1 MFCHKM
7 RRLQLGPEIHPAV
20 LFLHEVLKQTR
31 NIDTFGGDSFQ
42 NFFHTSTW
50 NVINNFS
57 YSTVEILWSDLV
69 NTTIRCGELVNC
81 KSLPVSSTARPACLG
96 SKGTTKSNHVESIF
110 STTATSSSKMSSSLI
125 LKRLLGLAFWP
136 ALFKKKNFFHI
147 EQWFAVNL
155 PDGQTAMW
163 DGSNLNCLP
172 AAKQSEHWP
181 ILREIWKVETCFV
194 SQKFGLQEST
204 STPATT
210 QVCNS
215 LGWFN
220 WTMPHPGKILW
231 TWSSV
236 LPVSPRTF
244 AQVLRTLQPANWTLK
259 IDLTVLHFD
268 GTITNHKEIGLG
280 RLLPS

>member
-7 RRLQLGPEIHPAV
+7 RRLQLGPEIHHTV

-136 ALFKKKNFFHI
+136 ALFKKKKLFSHWTVVCSQLAWRTDCYVRWIQFELLASCEAVRALANSTRNLESGNLFFLTKI
-147 EQWFAVNL
+147 
-155 PDGQTAMW
+155 
-163 DGSNLNCLP
+163 
-172 AAKQSEHWP
+172 WP
-181 ILREIWKVETCFV
+181 SRIY
-194 SQKFGLQEST
+194 
-204 STPATT
+204 
-210 QVCNS
+210 
-215 LGWFN
+215 
-220 WTMPHPGKILW
+220 
-231 TWSSV
+231 
-236 LPVSPRTF
+236 
-244 AQVLRTLQPANWTLK
+244 
-259 IDLTVLHFD
+259 
-268 GTITNHKEIGLG
+268 
-280 RLLPS
+280 